1 MKKQNESITYFKRK
15 KRNTIMKYKFYHNL
29 KRDKML
35 KYLSYL
41 SVLQENSRFCYRL
54 EMVLVEAYLMWKR
67 GKYDW
72 FYIDRILEYGN
83 PQSEDPQPKDPQE
96 RLFVETVNTPIGSY
110 KVFSAFYLTHKYLLS
125 QLLFLAHKEKID
137 QSKLAIVYVI
147 LEISNEIADRFN
159 YGRNVCGKYN
169 AESVYTS
176 NYKEYSKC
184 ESYNCFSKAEVN
196 SILAKYQVEE
206 KYLQPLLL
214 YLKRKE
220 YEKELSQLGHSDTF
234 KLHPFLEL
242 DNGEYL
248 VMFPANLL
256 RLAYRLCYGILVKE
270 LGEKTFLS
278 SIEKEMIQETRFLL
292 QNGYGSFIRQNNYQ
306 DTPFLWFRFD
316 EDKVANVAIVLADK
330 KADLEQA
337 VKDSETAIKQAFPS
351 KNIFTFLVTQEMT
364 EEILSIPFSRDVIH
378 FSVEELKIVMGQDR
392 MNLLNLYYY
401 DQDKLDLNFSPFTQ
415 EIDRFAYYCS
425 NNYTFYRD
433 EMPDIMFV
441 EIGYALSMREKYL
454 CGHDEYIV
462 QYAPRGCHVMVKHY
476 ADIPKQIPIYAS
488 YMIKGLLM
496 LQLQKYELWIH
507 VECKDEFR
515 IFGREATITLMN
527 WIYALEKKLEIDS
540 ISNTLHVEL
549 LILPGRDYK
558 WKKANDNTMVF
569 CVPEE
574 IMSSDATTLERDL
587 VGQFLKA
594 IKDCGFSSNES
605 LFDTGMQLF
614 DSAPGR
620 FIQIGESEN
629 ITIIDEKDGVD
640 SCYYVNYRYCDKI
653 LSEIADFLNIKG
665 SEQTFDFAESR
676 KIMIRVSD
684 YILDEVKKLLAEM
697 DTQQLLTSLLALHHA
712 MIYWS
717 KLTQRRYES
726 LSKAYSFLDAT
737 FDNQLD
743 YVNKYSEMNTLTQ
756 GLVETIVLNGIH
768 NTGGKLGLEK
778 MDHLFALMHFSLN
791 MGVYMDQ
798 LGEKIK
804 GSELTILKNGRLVM
818 PRPVIDKLN
827 NYFHKLRE
835 LSMNNPDLYT
845 RLYNLMPTSSI
856 DIDDKTFVKAYKAQ
870 FGISFEKY
878 CKILTAS
885 IDYANNNKK
894 PVMVLPKEE
903 FFNKVCAGIFDDE
916 EAKAF
921 KANFVLMKDLSN
933 GDLKFSDKWVQ
944 RFNRPVQL
952 TARPWVLF
960 DDNIYYSTKTLYES
974 MMIRVERL
982 NNGTVINTNPEMQAF
997 VSKVNNEKGHE
1008 FTLNVRRFYESLSLD
1023 FLYVNSEVEI
1033 MPGKPLNTHKKL
1045 GDIDVLL
1052 INQKTKQI
1060 VCIEAK
1066 NFSESRTA
1074 YELIQQNRKIV
1085 IKELSHVIDRDVWCK
1100 SNVDKFKFYVPDVDD
1115 QYSIKTIFLTYH
1127 ENAYKYFEHEQEN
1140 DIIFLSAIEIV
1151 DNPMN
1156 VFA

>member
-1 MKKQNESITYFKRK
+1 MKN
-15 KRNTIMKYKFYHNL
+15 KFYHNL
-29 KRDKML
+29 KGDKML

-41 SVLQENSRFCYRL
+41 SVLQENSSFCYRL
-54 EMVLVEAYLMWKR
+54 EMALVEAYLQWIL
-67 GKYDW
+67 GKYGW
-72 FYIDRILEYGN
+72 FHIDRILEYGN
-83 PQSEDPQPKDPQE
+83 PQFEDPQE

-137 QSKLAIVYVI
+137 RCKLAIVYAI
-147 LEISNEIADRFN
+147 LEISNEIADRFD
-159 YGRNVCGKYN
+159 YGRNVCGKYD

-176 NYKEYSKC
+176 NYQEYGKY
-184 ESYNCFSKAEVN
+184 ESCTCFSKVELN

-206 KYLQPLLL
+206 KHLQPLLL
-214 YLKRKE
+214 YLKKE
-220 YEKELSQLGHSDTF
+220 EFKKEFSHQLGYSDTF
-234 KLHPFLEL
+234 ELHPFLKL

-256 RLAYRLCYGILVKE
+256 KLAYRLCYGILVKE
-270 LGEKTFLS
+270 LGKKTFLS
-278 SIEKEMIQETRFLL
+278 LIEKEMIQEIRFLL
-292 QNGYGSFIRQNNYQ
+292 QNGHGAFIEQKNYH
-306 DTPFLWFRFD
+306 DTPFLWFQFD
-316 EDKVANVAIVLADK
+316 EDKIANVTIVLADK
-330 KADLEQA
+330 KANLEQA
-337 VKDSETAIKQAFPS
+337 VKDSETTIKQAFPS

-364 EEILSIPFSRDVIH
+364 EEGLSMTFSRVVTH
-378 FSVEELKIVMGQDR
+378 FSLEELKIVMGQDR

-401 DQDKLDLNFSPFTQ
+401 DQDRGGQRFVSTVQ
-415 EIDRFAYYCS
+415 EIDRFAYYSS
-425 NNYTFYRD
+425 NHNTFYLD
-433 EMPDIMFV
+433 EMPDRMFV

-454 CGHDEYIV
+454 CGQDEHIV
-462 QYAPRGCHVMVKHY
+462 QYVPQSSYVMVKHY
-476 ADIPKQIPIYAS
+476 ADIPKQIPIYAP
-488 YMIKGLLM
+488 YMMVEGLLM
-496 LQLQKYELWIH
+496 LELQNHNLWIH
-507 VECKDEFR
+507 IVCKEEHR
-515 IFGREATITLMN
+515 ILGREATIALMN
-527 WIYALEKKLEIDS
+527 WLFAIEKKLWVDT
-540 ISNTLHVEL
+540 ISQNLHVEL
-549 LILPGRDYK
+549 CVMPGSVYE

-574 IMSSDATTLERDL
+574 MMSSDATTLERDL

-605 LFDTGMQLF
+605 LFNTGMQLF

-620 FIQIGESEN
+620 FIQVGESEN

-640 SCYYVNYRYCDKI
+640 SCYYVNSRYCDKI
-653 LSEIADFLNIKG
+653 LSEIADFLSIKG
-665 SEQTFDFAESR
+665 LEQTFDFAESR
-676 KIMIRVSD
+676 EIMIRVSD

-697 DTQQLLTSLLALHHA
+697 DTQLLLTSLLSLHHA

-743 YVNKYSEMNTLTQ
+743 YVNEYSEMNTLTQ

-768 NTGGKLGLEK
+768 NTGGKPRLEK
-778 MDHLFALMHFSLN
+778 LDRLFALMHFSLK
-791 MGVYMDQ
+791 MGVYLDQ

-827 NYFHKLRE
+827 TYFYRLRE

-856 DIDDKTFVKAYKAQ
+856 DIDDKMFVKAYKAQ

-894 PVMVLPKEE
+894 PVMVVSEKE
-903 FFNKVCAGIFDDE
+903 FFETICAGIVDE
-916 EAKAF
+916 EEVKVF
-921 KANFVLMKDLSN
+921 MANFVLTKDLDN
-933 GDLKFSDKWVQ
+933 GDLKSSDKWVQ
-944 RFNRPVQL
+944 RFNRPVQVI
-952 TARPWVLF
+952 ARPWILF
-960 DDNIYYSTKTLYES
+960 DGNIYYSTKTLCES
-974 MMIRVERL
+974 WMIRIERL
-982 NNGTVINTNPEMQAF
+982 NNGTVVNTTPEMQAL
-997 VSKVNNEKGHE
+997 VSKVNNKKGHE
-1008 FTLNVRRFYESLSLD
+1008 FTINVRKLYKSLSLD
-1023 FLYVNSEVEI
+1023 HLYVDSEVKI
-1033 MPGKPLNTHKKL
+1033 MPGKPLNATKQF

-1052 INQKTKQI
+1052 INKKTKQI

-1085 IKELSHVIDRDVWCK
+1085 SKELSHVIERDVWCK
-1100 SNVDKFKFYVPDVDD
+1100 DNIDKFKLYVPEVDAE
-1115 QYSIKTIFLTYH
+1115 YSVKTIFLTYH

>member
-1 MKKQNESITYFKRK
+1 
-15 KRNTIMKYKFYHNL
+15 MKYKFYHNL

-54 EMVLVEAYLMWKR
+54 EMALVEAYLMWKR
-67 GKYDW
+67 GKHDW

-83 PQSEDPQPKDPQE
+83 PQLEDPQE

-125 QLLFLAHKEKID
+125 QLLFLAHKEKTV
-137 QSKLAIVYVI
+137 QSKLTIVYAI
-147 LEISNEIADRFN
+147 LEISNKIADRFN
-159 YGRNVCGKYN
+159 YGRNICGKYD

-176 NYKEYSKC
+176 NYKEYGKC
-184 ESYNCFSKAEVN
+184 ESYNCFSKTEVN
-196 SILAKYQVEE
+196 SILAKYQVEG
-206 KYLQPLLL
+206 KYLQSLLL
-214 YLKRKE
+214 CLKKKE

-234 KLHPFLEL
+234 ELHPFLEL

-278 SIEKEMIQETRFLL
+278 LIEKEMIQETGFLL

-330 KADLEQA
+330 KAYLEQA
-337 VKDSETAIKQAFPS
+337 VKDSETAIKQEFPS
-351 KNIFTFLVTQEMT
+351 KNIFTFMVTQEMA
-364 EEILSIPFSRDVIH
+364 EEGLFMTFSRDVTR
-378 FSVEELKIVMGQDR
+378 FSVEELWIVMGQDR

-401 DQDKLDLNFSPFTQ
+401 DQDKLDLNFSPSTQ

-433 EMPDIMFV
+433 EIPDITSMQ
-441 EIGYALSMREKYL
+441 IGYALSMREKYL

-476 ADIPKQIPIYAS
+476 ADIPKQIPIYAP

-515 IFGREATITLMN
+515 IFGKEATIALMN
-527 WIYALEKKLEIDS
+527 WLFAVEKKLYIDS
-540 ISNTLHVEL
+540 ISRNLHVEL
-549 LILPGRDYK
+549 CILPGSDYE
-558 WKKANDNTMVF
+558 WKKVNENTMVF
-569 CVPEE
+569 CVTEK
-574 IMSSDATTLERDL
+574 IISSDATTLERIL
-587 VGQFLKA
+587 VEQFLKA
-594 IKDCGFSSNES
+594 LQDCGFSSNES

-620 FIQIGESEN
+620 FIQVGESEN

-640 SCYYVNYRYCDKI
+640 SCYYVNSRYCDKI

-676 KIMIRVSD
+676 KIMIRVFD
-684 YILDEVKKLLAEM
+684 YILAEVKKLLVEV
-697 DTQQLLTSLLALHHA
+697 DTQLLLTNLLNLHHA

-717 KLTQRRYES
+717 KLTQQRYES

-743 YVNKYSEMNTLTQ
+743 YVNEYSEMNTLTQ

-768 NTGGKLGLEK
+768 NTGGKPGLEK

-818 PRPVIDKLN
+818 PRPIINKLN
-827 NYFHKLRE
+827 TYFYHLRE
-835 LSMNNPDLYT
+835 LSMNNTDSYT
-845 RLYNLMPTSSI
+845 KLYNLIPTSFI
-856 DIDDKTFVKAYKAQ
+856 NTNDETFVKAYKAQ

-878 CKILTAS
+878 CNIITAS
-885 IDYANNNKK
+885 IDYAITNKK

-982 NNGTVINTNPEMQAF
+982 NNGTVINTTPEMQAF

-1023 FLYVNSEVEI
+1023 FPYVNSEVEI
-1033 MPGKPLNTHKKL
+1033 MPGKPLNAHKKL

-1085 IKELSHVIDRDVWCK
+1085 SKELSHVIERDVWCK
-1100 SNVDKFKFYVPDVDD
+1100 DNIDKFKLYVPEVDAE
-1115 QYSIKTIFLTYH
+1115 YSVKTIFLTYH

>member
-1 MKKQNESITYFKRK
+1 
-15 KRNTIMKYKFYHNL
+15 MKYKFYHNL

-54 EMVLVEAYLMWKR
+54 EMALIEAYLMWKR
-67 GKYDW
+67 GKHDW
-72 FYIDRILEYGN
+72 LHIDRILEYGN
-83 PQSEDPQPKDPQE
+83 PHEEPQE

-768 NTGGKLGLEK
+768 NTGGKPELEK
-778 MDHLFALMHFSLN
+778 LDRLFALMHFSLN
-791 MGVYMDQ
+791 MGIYMDQ

-818 PRPVIDKLN
+818 PRPMIDKLN
-827 NYFHKLRE
+827 AYFYRLRK
-835 LSMNNPDLYT
+835 LSMSNPELYT
-845 RLYNLMPTSSI
+845 RLHNLMPTSSI
-856 DIDDKTFVKAYKAQ
+856 NPNDEIFIKAYKAQ

-878 CKILTAS
+878 CKVLKAS
-885 IDYANNNKK
+885 IDYASYNKK
-894 PVMVLPKEE
+894 PVMVLPEKK
-903 FFNKVCAGIFDDE
+903 FFEKICAGIFDEE
-916 EAKAF
+916 EAKVF
-921 KANFVLMKDLSN
+921 MANFVLTKDLNN
-933 GDLKFSDKWVQ
+933 GDLKFSDRWVQ
-944 RFNRPVQL
+944 RFNRPVQV
-952 TARPWVLF
+952 TARPWILF
-960 DDNIYYSTKTLYES
+960 DGNIYYSTKTLYES
-974 MMIRVERL
+974 WMIRVERL
-982 NNGTVINTNPEMQAF
+982 NNGTVVNTTPEMQAL
-997 VSKVNNEKGHE
+997 VSKVNIEKGRE
-1008 FTLNVRRFYESLSLD
+1008 FTTSVRRLYESLSLD
-1023 FLYVNSEVEI
+1023 YLYVDSEVKI
-1033 MPGKPLNTHKKL
+1033 MPGKHLNSDKDL
-1045 GDIDVLL
+1045 GDIDILL
-1052 INQKTKQI
+1052 INKKTKQI

-1085 IKELSHVIDRDVWCK
+1085 TKELSHVIDRDLWCK
-1100 SNVDKFKFYVPDVDD
+1100 ENVDKFMSYVPEVDV
-1115 QYSIKTIFLTYH
+1115 QFSVKTIFLTYH
-1127 ENAYKYFEHEQEN
+1127 ENAYKYFEHNQEN
-1140 DIIFLSAIEIV
+1140 DITFLSAVEIV
-1151 DNPMN
+1151 ENPMSL
-1156 VFA
+1156 FE

>member
-1 MKKQNESITYFKRK
+1 
-15 KRNTIMKYKFYHNL
+15 MKYKFYHNL

-54 EMVLVEAYLMWKR
+54 EMALVEAYLMWKR

-72 FYIDRILEYGN
+72 FNIDRILEYGN
-83 PQSEDPQPKDPQE
+83 PQLEDPQE

-125 QLLFLAHKEKID
+125 QLLFLAHKEKTV
-137 QSKLAIVYVI
+137 QSKLTIVYAI
-147 LEISNEIADRFN
+147 LEISNKIADRFN
-159 YGRNVCGKYN
+159 YGRNICGKYD

-176 NYKEYSKC
+176 NYKEYGKC

-206 KYLQPLLL
+206 KYLQPFLLCM
-214 YLKRKE
+214 KRKE
-220 YEKELSQLGHSDTF
+220 YKKELSQLGHSDTF
-234 KLHPFLEL
+234 ELHPFLKL
-242 DNGEYL
+242 DGGDFL
-248 VMFPANLL
+248 VLFPANLL

-270 LGEKTFLS
+270 LGEKTLLS
-278 SIEKEMIQETRFLL
+278 LIEKEMIQETGFVL
-292 QNGYGSFIRQNNYQ
+292 QGGHGLFIGQNNYQ

-316 EDKVANVAIVLADK
+316 EDKVANIGIVLADK
-330 KADLEQA
+330 RTKLDQA
-337 VKDSETAIKQAFPS
+337 VKDSETAINKSYPHIT
-351 KNIFTFLVTQEMT
+351 IFTFLITQGMAEEDLFMT
-364 EEILSIPFSRDVIH
+364 IGRDVTH
-378 FSVEELKIVMGQDR
+378 FSVEELKIVMSQSR

-401 DQDKLDLNFSPFTQ
+401 DQDKLDQNFALLTQ

-433 EMPDIMFV
+433 EMPDIMVV

-454 CGHDEYIV
+454 CGQDAHMV
-462 QYAPRGCHVMVKHY
+462 QYAPQSSYVMVKHY
-476 ADIPKQIPIYAS
+476 ADIPKQIPIYAP
-488 YMIKGLLM
+488 YMMVKGLLM
-496 LQLQKYELWIH
+496 IELQNYNLWIH
-507 VECKDEFR
+507 IVCKEEHR
-515 IFGREATITLMN
+515 IFGREATIALMN
-527 WIYALEKKLEIDS
+527 WMFTVEKKLCIDS
-540 ISNTLHVEL
+540 ISRTLHAEL
-549 LILPGRDYK
+549 RILPISDYE

-569 CVPEE
+569 CVPEK

-605 LFDTGMQLF
+605 LIDTGMQLF

-620 FIQIGESEN
+620 FIQVGESEN
-629 ITIIDEKDGVD
+629 RTIIDEKDGVD
-640 SCYYVNYRYCDKI
+640 SCYYVNSRYCDKI

-676 KIMIRVSD
+676 NIMIRVSD

-697 DTQQLLTSLLALHHA
+697 DTKQLLTSLLELHHA

-743 YVNKYSEMNTLTQ
+743 YVNEYSEMNTLTQ

-768 NTGGKLGLEK
+768 NTGGKPGLEK

-827 NYFHKLRE
+827 TYFHRLRE

-894 PVMVLPKEE
+894 PVMVLPEKKFSE
-903 FFNKVCAGIFDDE
+903 KVCASIFDEE
-916 EAKAF
+916 EAKRLQKKIQKNKF
-921 KANFVLMKDLSN
+921 DFNDFLKQIEQIKKMGNLKDL
-933 GDLKFSDKWVQ
+933 
-944 RFNRPVQL
+944 
-952 TARPWVLF
+952 A
-960 DDNIYYSTKTLYES
+960 S
-974 MMIRVERL
+974 MI
-982 NNGTVINTNPEMQAF
+982 
-997 VSKVNNEKGHE
+997 
-1008 FTLNVRRFYESLSLD
+1008 
-1023 FLYVNSEVEI
+1023 
-1033 MPGKPLNTHKKL
+1033 PGVGKAIK
-1045 GDIDVLL
+1045 DV
-1052 INQKTKQI
+1052 
-1060 VCIEAK
+1060 
-1066 NFSESRTA
+1066 
-1074 YELIQQNRKIV
+1074 
-1085 IKELSHVIDRDVWCK
+1085 
-1100 SNVDKFKFYVPDVDD
+1100 DVDD
-1115 QYSIKTIFLTYH
+1115 SALLGVEAIILSMTPYERRHPEVLNASRKTRIAKGSGKTVQDVNRLLKQFDQTRKMMKMVSGNGLRQMMSRMPGMPGMPK
-1127 ENAYKYFEHEQEN
+1127 A
-1140 DIIFLSAIEIV
+1140 
-1151 DNPMN
+1151 
-1156 VFA
+1156 

>member
-1 MKKQNESITYFKRK
+1 
-15 KRNTIMKYKFYHNL
+15 MKYKFYHNL

-54 EMVLVEAYLMWKR
+54 EIALVEAYLMWKR
-67 GKYDW
+67 GKHNW
-72 FYIDRILEYGN
+72 FYIDKILEYGN
-83 PQSEDPQPKDPQE
+83 PQLEDPQE

-184 ESYNCFSKAEVN
+184 ESYNCFSKGEVN

-206 KYLQPLLL
+206 KYLQLLLL

-234 KLHPFLEL
+234 ELHPFLKL
-242 DNGEYL
+242 DDGEYL

-270 LGEKTFLS
+270 LGEKTLLS
-278 SIEKEMIQETRFLL
+278 LVEKEMIEETGFLL
-292 QNGYGSFIRQNNYQ
+292 QDGYGLFIQQKNYH
-306 DTPFLWFRFD
+306 DTPFLWFQFD
-316 EDKVANVAIVLADK
+316 EDKVANVTIVLADK
-330 KADLEQA
+330 KANLEQSI
-337 VKDSETAIKQAFPS
+337 KDSEAAIKQAFPS

-392 MNLLNLYYY
+392 MKLLNLYYY
-401 DQDKLDLNFSPFTQ
+401 DQDRRILRFVPTIQ
-415 EIDRFAYYCS
+415 EIDRFAYYSS
-425 NNYTFYRD
+425 NHNTFYRD

-454 CGHDEYIV
+454 CGIDEHIV
-462 QYAPRGCHVMVKHY
+462 QYAPQNSYVMVKHY
-476 ADIPKQIPIYAS
+476 ADIPKHIPIYAP
-488 YMIKGLLM
+488 YMRVKGLLM
-496 LQLQKYELWIH
+496 LQLRNYELWIH
-507 VECKDEFR
+507 MECKDEFC
-515 IFGREATITLMN
+515 IFGKEATIALMN
-527 WIYALEKKLEIDS
+527 WLFAVEKKLYIDS
-540 ISNTLHVEL
+540 ISRNLHVEL
-549 LILPGRDYK
+549 CILPGSDYE
-558 WKKANDNTMVF
+558 WKKVNENIMVF
-569 CVPEE
+569 CVTEK
-574 IMSSDATTLERDL
+574 IISSDATTLERIL
-587 VGQFLKA
+587 VEQFLKA
-594 IKDCGFSSNES
+594 LQDCGFSSNES

-620 FIQIGESEN
+620 FIQVGENEN

-640 SCYYVNYRYCDKI
+640 SCYYVNSRYCDKI

-684 YILDEVKKLLAEM
+684 YILDEVKKLLAKM
-697 DTQQLLTSLLALHHA
+697 DTQQLLTSLLTLHHA

-743 YVNKYSEMNTLTQ
+743 YVNEYSEMNTLTQ

-768 NTGGKLGLEK
+768 NTGGKPGLEK

-818 PRPVIDKLN
+818 PRPIINKLN
-827 NYFHKLRE
+827 TYFYHLRE
-835 LSMNNPDLYT
+835 LSMNNTDSYT
-845 RLYNLMPTSSI
+845 KLYNLMPTSFI
-856 DIDDKTFVKAYKAQ
+856 NTNDETFVKAYKAQ

-878 CKILTAS
+878 CNIITAS
-885 IDYANNNKK
+885 IDYAITNKK

-903 FFNKVCAGIFDDE
+903 FFNKVCAGIYDDE

-982 NNGTVINTNPEMQAF
+982 NNGTVINTTPEMQAF

-1033 MPGKPLNTHKKL
+1033 MPGKPLNAHKKL

-1127 ENAYKYFEHEQEN
+1127 ENAYKYFEHEQGN